1 MWLLR
6 PPGVYR
12 PQDDTRLLAGAL
24 AKAAVPAGG
33 RALDICAGT
42 GALAIA
48 AARAGAASVVAT
60 DVSRRAV
67 VATALN
73 ARLHRVPVRAQHGDF
88 ADLVGGRPF
97 DLVLANPP
105 YVPCGDPAEPRGRD
119 RAWDAGPRGRAVLD
133 RLCAVLPLLLAEG
146 GTALVVHSGLCGTA
160 TTLDQLRGG
169 GLKAS
174 VVERRTVPFGPVL
187 RGRAAWLEDSG
198 LVEPGQRTEELVV
211 IRADRSARPS

>member
-12 PQDDTRLLAGAL
+12 PQDDTRLLTEAL
-24 AKAAVPAGG
+24 ANAAIPSRSRV
-33 RALDICAGT
+33 LDICAGT

-48 AARAGAASVVAT
+48 AARGGAASVTAT

-67 VATALN
+67 FAITLN
-73 ARLHRVPVRAQHGDF
+73 ARLHRAPVHVRHGDF
-88 ADLVGGRPF
+88 AALVGERRF

-105 YVPCGDPAEPRGRD
+105 YVPCSDPGEPRGRD

-133 RLCAVLPLLLAEG
+133 RLCALLPLLLTEG
-146 GTALVVHSGLCGTA
+146 GTALIVHSGLCGTA

-169 GLKAS
+169 DLKAS
-174 VVERRTVPFGPVL
+174 VVGRRTVPFGPVL
-187 RGRAAWLEDSG
+187 HGRAAWLEDSG
-198 LVEPGQRTEELVV
+198 FIEPGQRTEELVV
-211 IRADRSARPS
+211 IRADRIARPS

>member
-12 PQDDTRLLAGAL
+12 PQDDTRLLTEAL
-24 AKAAVPAGG
+24 ADAAVPSGS
-33 RALDICAGT
+33 RVLDICSGT

-48 AARAGAASVVAT
+48 ASRAGAGTVTAT
-60 DVSRRAV
+60 DVSKRAV
-67 VATALN
+67 VATSLN
-73 ARLHRVPVRAQHGDF
+73 ARLHRVPVRVRHGDF
-88 ADLVGGRPF
+88 ADLVGEQRF

-105 YVPCGDPAEPRGRD
+105 YVPCGAPTEPRGQD

-133 RLCAVLPLLLAEG
+133 RLCALLPLLLTEG
-146 GTALVVHSGLCGTA
+146 GTALIVHSGLCGTA

-187 RGRAAWLEDSG
+187 RGRATWLEDNDFI
-198 LVEPGQRTEELVV
+198 EPGQRTEELVV
-211 IRADRSARPS
+211 IRADRIARPS